1 MKMVIVGGA
10 VAVAIVVTVIAI
22 LPQTNQPTQIHVS
35 KDFLDDL
42 LTMNE
47 TERLLMF
54 TNMTPEQEAIIKLQ
68 EERCESLAIEN
79 NHTAMSQYWSC
90 SNNVG
95 RQMGQFRGDNLRE
108 ILVVA
113 NQTIA
118 LSEDTY
124 TQTQT
129 DHIHRLYRDCLWDE
143 INYYYYL
150 TDKMVKTC
158 QNEIQ
163 SFMREG

>member
-1 MKMVIVGGA
+1 MKMAIVGGI
-10 VAVAIVVTVIAI
+10 VAVAIVVTIIAI

-35 KDFLDDL
+35 KGFLDDL
-42 LTMNE
+42 LMMNE

-54 TNMTPEQEAIIKLQ
+54 TNLTPEQEAIIKLQ

-90 SNNVG
+90 SNNVVG
-95 RQMGQFRGDNLRE
+95 QMGQFRGDNLRE

-113 NQTIA
+113 DQTIA
-118 LSEDTY
+118 LSEYTH

-129 DHIHRLYRDCLWDE
+129 DHIHQLYQDCLWDE

-150 TDKMVKTC
+150 TDKMVEIC
-158 QNEIQ
+158 RNEIQ
-163 SFMREG
+163 FFMRER